1 MARGRTTISCTAHET
16 TFSSGAGTGILS
28 PDRHATCIF
37 REAAVISTGSR
48 CCRNLT
54 PLFAD
59 RPMTSVTVRNEE
71 RGHKT
76 LEKRRN
82 RWTASFE
89 SQFTSATLPPKRG
102 GSDNWCAE
110 SSHNAPEPH
119 IWARPESRLCVG
131 LAIVEGLIRDST
143 VSVPNSDRWLTFQ
156 LLGYGTRRHGG
167 TQADNGLRRGGSY
180 VIREN

>member
-71 RGHKT
+71 RGHQT
-76 LEKRRN
+76 LEKRRI

-89 SQFTSATLPPKRG
+89 SQFASATLPPKRG
-102 GSDNWCAE
+102 GSDNWCAD

-119 IWARPESRLCVG
+119 IWARRKSPPRVGLVLVESPTPESTESATNTDCWRTSPRPGRGATRL
-131 LAIVEGLIRDST
+131 DSNT
-143 VSVPNSDRWLTFQ
+143 SDLWST
-156 LLGYGTRRHGG
+156 
-167 TQADNGLRRGGSY
+167 RGGSH
-180 VIREN
+180 VICEN